1 MRLTNRLAVN
11 NRILEYFV
19 VFIIIVSLTV
29 VSFVLLQGI
38 LAETRDS
45 QRVGD
50 IVTVRTALELY
61 HIDHGVYPHT
71 GWANSATASWN
82 TLGEAL
88 RPYLTTMPLDPIND
102 AMDRVER
109 TGAFNYSYY
118 SAEKKNR
125 GEDGRDDY
133 VLVFRL
139 EKPETA
145 PLHQKAERGL
155 STAHGTFSF
164 VELTGEEGIYA
175 IKAP

>member
-38 LAETRDS
+38 FAETRDS

-50 IVTVRTALELY
+50 IATIRTALELY
-61 HIDHGVYPHT
+61 HIDHGAYPHT
-71 GWANSATASWN
+71 GWVNSATASWD

-88 RPYLTTMPLDPIND
+88 RPYLRSLPLDPVND
-102 AMDRVER
+102 ASAPVER

-118 SAEKKNR
+118 SSEKKNR
-125 GEDGRDDY
+125 GEGKPDDY

-145 PLHQKAERGL
+145 PLHQKTERGL
-155 STAHGTFSF
+155 STTHRNFSF
-164 VELTGEEGIYA
+164 VELTGQEGIYA
-175 IKAP
+175 VKAP